1 MAEESLAKKRL
12 IGIASSTLVSS
23 NPGRKKK
30 LDERRNVFKKLC
42 ESYNKMALSDWHM
55 SCIAVFSKRC

>member
-12 IGIASSTLVSS
+12 ISIASSTLVSC

-30 LDERRNVFKKLC
+30 LEERRNVFKKLC
-42 ESYNKMALSDWHM
+42 ESYEVMALSDRHM
-55 SCIAVFSKRC
+55 S